1 MDFSA
6 SKCKGI
12 GLHKFATL
20 KDNGDAVLERCVK
33 CGEKNVVKVVKG
45 QVDVVRYSQRHMRE
59 FLLPQHRLFAREFP
73 ASPMNRA
80 QRRSESMA
88 RIK

>member
-12 GLHKFATL
+12 GLHKFASL
-20 KDNGDAVLERCVK
+20 KDGGDAVLERCMK

-59 FLLPQHRLFAREFP
+59 FLIPQHRLFLHEFQP
-73 ASPMNRA
+73 ATMNRA
-80 QRRSESMA
+80 QRRSA
-88 RIK
+88 KI